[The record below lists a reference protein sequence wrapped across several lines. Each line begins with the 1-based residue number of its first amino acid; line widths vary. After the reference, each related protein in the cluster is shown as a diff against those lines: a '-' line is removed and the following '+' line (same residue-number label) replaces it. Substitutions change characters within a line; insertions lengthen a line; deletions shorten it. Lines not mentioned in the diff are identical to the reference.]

1 MTQALSIPDALSR
14 AVDVSDIAGLDSD
27 ALRAELVRRANEL
40 VPLLERNAT
49 KTEAD
54 RRVVE
59 ANIDAIRAAGL
70 FRIMV
75 PRRFG
80 GLETDMRTCLDVSRE
95 LAKGCGSTA
104 WVTTLLNLC
113 SWLTAH
119 AGAEAQDEIWGHDGD
134 ARVAGVFT
142 PSATARR
149 VEGGFVV
156 TGKWA
161 WASGCFHADWAFVG
175 IPITDEQGA
184 VVDQGFILAPMRE
197 LTIEETWFVTG
208 MKGTGSNT
216 IVAEDV
222 FVPDH
227 RILRVGDCLAGNP
240 PTPYKDEALYR
251 AAFVPVTVLGLMGP
265 MLGLCTQAFDF
276 VLEKASKRAISYTVY
291 TKQTQSPSFQLAL
304 AHAAST
310 VDAAHLFAYRAADEI
325 DRAARQGR
333 HMTYLERTRIRMD
346 VGKALTYARDAID
359 QLISA
364 HGAGSFAE
372 VSPLQRIWRDCETA
386 SRHAVLSPAIGAEL
400 YGRALVGIEEG
411 VTPLV

>member
-149 VEGGFVV
+149 VEGENG
-156 TGKWA
+156 
-161 WASGCFHADWAFVG
+161 
-175 IPITDEQGA
+175 
-184 VVDQGFILAPMRE
+184 
-197 LTIEETWFVTG
+197 
-208 MKGTGSNT
+208 
-216 IVAEDV
+216 
-222 FVPDH
+222 
-227 RILRVGDCLAGNP
+227 
-240 PTPYKDEALYR
+240 
-251 AAFVPVTVLGLMGP
+251 LGP
-265 MLGLCTQAFDF
+265 A
-276 VLEKASKRAISYTVY
+276 
-291 TKQTQSPSFQLAL
+291 
-304 AHAAST
+304 AASMP
-310 VDAAHLFAYRAADEI
+310 I
-325 DRAARQGR
+325 G
-333 HMTYLERTRIRMD
+333 
-346 VGKALTYARDAID
+346 
-359 QLISA
+359 
-364 HGAGSFAE
+364 
-372 VSPLQRIWRDCETA
+372 PLSA
-386 SRHAVLSPAIGAEL
+386 SRSPTSKARWSI
-400 YGRALVGIEEG
+400 RASFSRQCGN
-411 VTPLV
+411 